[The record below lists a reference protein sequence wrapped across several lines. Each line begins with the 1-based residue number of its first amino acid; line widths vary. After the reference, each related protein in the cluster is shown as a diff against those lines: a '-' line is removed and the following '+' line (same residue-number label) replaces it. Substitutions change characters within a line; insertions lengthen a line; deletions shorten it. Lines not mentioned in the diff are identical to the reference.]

1 MSTLSQIAAELI
13 RIERDNPL
21 ALQLK
26 DRPVT
31 DDRSPYRH
39 GGDTEVSRG
48 RMRKARRKTLHYP
61 QGIKPVHYVRDWIK
75 VRNLVQ
81 TAEQAGTERMPP
93 ILVDQG
99 QLMTGT
105 HRWVANELLERRG
118 RTSERYRVMELEAY
132 PLVVRFVI
140 RALFNAEEIK
150 QLQPA
155 FHVMVGLPLR
165 RHEREIKQL
174 IDPAV
179 WACCDSHGRVFEE
192 VVMP

>member
-1 MSTLSQIAAELI
+1 MMSLLTAELV
-13 RIERDNPL
+13 RIEKDNPKV
-21 ALQLK
+21 LQLK
-26 DRPVT
+26 DRPAT
-31 DDRSPYRH
+31 DHRAPYHH
-39 GGDTEVSRG
+39 GGDTEVTRG

-61 QGIKPVHYVRDWIK
+61 QGIKPVHYVRDWNK
-75 VRNLVQ
+75 VRHLVQ
-81 TAEQAGTERMPP
+81 TAEREGTGCMPP

-105 HRWVANELLERRG
+105 HRWVANELLGRRG

-155 FHVMVGLPLR
+155 FHLLVGLPLR
-165 RHEREIKQL
+165 RHEREIKTL

-179 WACCDSHGRVFEE
+179 WACCDSHGRLFEE
-192 VVMP
+192 VMMP